1 MEHTFEIYLNFI
13 IKQIRLQKYCSVKPK
28 DPSGAIK
35 IKTKLGCFLYL
46 KKLANVLLKD

>member
-1 MEHTFEIYLNFI
+1 MEHTFGIYLNFI
-13 IKQIRLQKYCSVKPK
+13 IKQIRLQKYCPVKLK

-35 IKTKLGCFLYL
+35 IKTKLECFLYL